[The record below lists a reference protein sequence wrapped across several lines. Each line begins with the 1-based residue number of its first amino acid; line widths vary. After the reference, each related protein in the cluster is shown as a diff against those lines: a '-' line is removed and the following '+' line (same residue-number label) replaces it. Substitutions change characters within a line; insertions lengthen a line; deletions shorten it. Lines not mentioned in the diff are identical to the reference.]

1 MIRIS
6 GKKLSI
12 FLHLAAWTI
21 IFLLP
26 IYLFSLS
33 SNPNVFIIVRVLSRT
48 IVYLALFYISYFW
61 LIPKFLFNGK
71 RLKYYVSITITILV
85 LYFVNET
92 ANWIYIVNAPVQDM
106 FRGHELR
113 KPDIRFMQRL
123 DIFNYLFTSILTV
136 GLSVGLRVS
145 KKYNENEQKRKEL
158 EKEKLSSELAFLK
171 NQISPHFFF
180 NTLNNIYS
188 LTGIS
193 TSQAQSAILQLS
205 NLMRYLLYES
215 EKGDTKLSSEIAFMK
230 NFIELMKLR
239 LGNNIQ
245 LSFSFPE
252 NYNDVTVPPLLFIP
266 FVENAFKHGVGFEES
281 EIEFKLSIVENTL
294 IFTSKNSI
302 VTKAGDYQDSGI
314 GLENIKKRLA
324 ILFPGSHILRI
335 NCKDNEF
342 DVYLSIV
349 LN

>member
-33 SNPNVFIIVRVLSRT
+33 SNPNLFIIVRVFSRT
-48 IVYLALFYISYFW
+48 VVYLALFYLSYFW
-61 LIPKFLFNGK
+61 LIPKFLFKGK
-71 RLKYYVSITITILV
+71 PLKYYLSIAIAIVILYI
-85 LYFVNET
+85 LNET
-92 ANWIYIVNAPVQDM
+92 VNWMYILNSPKD
-106 FRGHELR
+106 FFHGHEMG
-113 KPDIRFMQRL
+113 KPDIRFLQRL
-123 DIFNYLFTSILTV
+123 DIFNYLFTSILTA

-193 TSQAQSAILQLS
+193 TSKAQSAILQLS

-215 EKGDTKLSSEIAFMK
+215 EKGDTKLSNEISFMK

-239 LGNNIQ
+239 LGNNVR

-281 EIEFKLSIVENTL
+281 TIEFKLSVVENTL

-302 VTKAGDYQDSGI
+302 APKTGDYQDSGI